1 MSKLISKNRR
11 LPLIHH
17 PSDVLDDLCRYD
29 ASHRAWREF
38 DESLSHQLIEL
49 EYRNR
54 QYLRPPR
61 PAEARS
67 RATWQPPPA
76 RQDSVDGSDN
86 HQPPKA

>member
-11 LPLIHH
+11 LPLVHH
-17 PSDVLDDLCRYD
+17 PSNVLDDLCRYD

-54 QYLRPPR
+54 QCLRPPK
-61 PAEARS
+61 PVEARS
-67 RATWQPPPA
+67 RATWQPRPTNRDGADDHA
-76 RQDSVDGSDN
+76 R
-86 HQPPKA
+86 PET